1 MGTARGGL
9 YPSLPL
15 EADGTLRSRVFPGL
29 WLDPAALWA
38 GDAAALLATLQRGLA
53 NPAHAAFVER
63 LRATSGATPAS

>member
-1 MGTARGGL
+1 
-9 YPSLPL
+9 
-15 EADGTLRSRVFPGL
+15 L

-53 NPAHAAFVER
+53 DPAHAAFVER